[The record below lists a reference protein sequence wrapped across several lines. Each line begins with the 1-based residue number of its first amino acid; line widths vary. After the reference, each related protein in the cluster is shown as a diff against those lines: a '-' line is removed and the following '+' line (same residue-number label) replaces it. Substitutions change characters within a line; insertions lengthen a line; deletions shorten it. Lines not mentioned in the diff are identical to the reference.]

1 MSPDHVASQPR
12 PDNDKGP
19 AQATSDVSTS
29 ATVQW
34 QPTVG
39 LVEGPHGT
47 PTESLPALAI
57 PGYEI
62 LNEEGRGGMGVV
74 FKARHLKLNRIVA
87 LKMILHGELASEQ
100 ETRRFRTEAETIAR
114 IQHPNIIQIFE
125 IGEHEGRLFLSL
137 EYCGGGSLERLLRG
151 TPLPATEAVRLL
163 LTLAGAVAHAHLC
176 GVIHRDLKPA
186 NVLLQDQGSQLV
198 KHQDAEAAP
207 SGGRGGAA
215 RSAARRIFDP
225 GSPLI
230 PKITDFGLAKT
241 VNETGQSTAG
251 TINGSPWYLSPEQ
264 ASGKEVGPVPTSTP
278 LGRPFM
284 NA

>member
-1 MSPDHVASQPR
+1 RQVSGRRSVQGIPLTGASGGPWIGHVDVGHGRTLRHPRRRSDCQRIPRRLSLVLGFRSMSPDHVASQPR
-12 PDNDKGP
+12 PDTDKGP

-47 PTESLPALAI
+47 ATESLPALAI

-137 EYCGGGSLERLLRG
+137 EYCGGGRPGHLPRG
-151 TPLPATEAVRLL
+151 
-163 LTLAGAVAHAHLC
+163 
-176 GVIHRDLKPA
+176 
-186 NVLLQDQGSQLV
+186 N
-198 KHQDAEAAP
+198 AP
-207 SGGRGGAA
+207 
-215 RSAARRIFDP
+215 
-225 GSPLI
+225 
-230 PKITDFGLAKT
+230 
-241 VNETGQSTAG
+241 
-251 TINGSPWYLSPEQ
+251 
-264 ASGKEVGPVPTSTP
+264 
-278 LGRPFM
+278 
-284 NA
+284 